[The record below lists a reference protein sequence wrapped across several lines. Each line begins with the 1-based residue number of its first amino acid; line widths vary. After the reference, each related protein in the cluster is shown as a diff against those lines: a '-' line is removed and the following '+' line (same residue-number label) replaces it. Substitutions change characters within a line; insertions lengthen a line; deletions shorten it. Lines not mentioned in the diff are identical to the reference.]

1 MTIKVLKKGTPTENA
16 KPQSIFCPLFIDDFW
31 VANK

>member
-1 MTIKVLKKGTPTENA
+1 MTIKVLKKGTSAENA
-16 KPQSIFCPLFIDDFW
+16 KPQSLHCPFFVDDFW